1 MAVDYL
7 SALNSK
13 GSGLNITQLV
23 DSLVQAETD
32 PKKQIINEKID
43 KKNLEISSLAEVAVE
58 LDALKTNI
66 STFKDKTKLITS
78 SADTSASLSISSPN
92 TAKAFTSDINISAL
106 ATSQTLEFSGFNLP
120 TSTSGSGSITID
132 FGQWISGAS
141 TDNNSLYDKASVTA
155 NTSLGSPISHVSLG
169 GNITLLS
176 EGGDLSSTIF
186 TVVGTDMAGNSIT
199 ETITGPALGN
209 SATGTKVFKTVSSV
223 TPNNTV
229 VGGQVTVGHAAA
241 TFGPNSSKSS
251 STISISSGATITSIA
266 NSLNDVT
273 GVSASVINKGDG
285 TYSLLVRSETGA
297 SNAIRMTVSE
307 AAGDA
312 GLSTFDTTS
321 DNNTHQT
328 TAASDATLTVDGVT
342 LTRSSNSITNIFDG
356 YTLDLTKTTTS
367 AFRVSSILNKK
378 N

>member
-1 MAVDYL
+1 M
-7 SALNSK
+7 
-13 GSGLNITQLV
+13 
-23 DSLVQAETD
+23 
-32 PKKQIINEKID
+32 
-43 KKNLEISSLAEVAVE
+43 
-58 LDALKTNI
+58 LKTNI

-199 ETITGPALGN
+199 ETITGPPLEIQQQERKYLKLCPALH
-209 SATGTKVFKTVSSV
+209 
-223 TPNNTV
+223 
-229 VGGQVTVGHAAA
+229 Q
-241 TFGPNSSKSS
+241 
-251 STISISSGATITSIA
+251 IT
-266 NSLNDVT
+266 
-273 GVSASVINKGDG
+273 
-285 TYSLLVRSETGA
+285 R
-297 SNAIRMTVSE
+297 
-307 AAGDA
+307 
-312 GLSTFDTTS
+312 
-321 DNNTHQT
+321 
-328 TAASDATLTVDGVT
+328 
-342 LTRSSNSITNIFDG
+342 
-356 YTLDLTKTTTS
+356 
-367 AFRVSSILNKK
+367 
-378 N
+378 

>member
-186 TVVGTDMAGNSIT
+186 NFGT
-199 ETITGPALGN
+199 
-209 SATGTKVFKTVSSV
+209 
-223 TPNNTV
+223 
-229 VGGQVTVGHAAA
+229 
-241 TFGPNSSKSS
+241 
-251 STISISSGATITSIA
+251 
-266 NSLNDVT
+266 
-273 GVSASVINKGDG
+273 
-285 TYSLLVRSETGA
+285 
-297 SNAIRMTVSE
+297 
-307 AAGDA
+307 
-312 GLSTFDTTS
+312 
-321 DNNTHQT
+321 
-328 TAASDATLTVDGVT
+328 
-342 LTRSSNSITNIFDG
+342 
-356 YTLDLTKTTTS
+356 
-367 AFRVSSILNKK
+367 
-378 N
+378 